1 MPWLGNALSGECQ
14 THEVC
19 CWNSDTDMLL
29 LKSTFYNPVVLPH
42 CGSMSTRKPLLSD
55 ETLLSTSTSFE
66 DKEVFSL
73 VYYRH

>member
-1 MPWLGNALSGECQ
+1 MRWLGDLSREYQ

-29 LKSTFYNPVVLPH
+29 LKSTFYSPVVLPH
-42 CGSMSTRKPLLSD
+42 CGSMSTRKSLLSYQP
-55 ETLLSTSTSFE
+55 LLSTSISFE

-73 VYYRH
+73 VHYHH